1 MKPFR
6 VALVGT
12 SGAGKST
19 TAGLLRDWTG
29 WMVLSGLRSHESV
42 TGPLWD
48 LSLSLEAASALA
60 NRCGSAD
67 LKLLTFYLKLC
78 MFGPMERFCADAY
91 APEVVIVDQ
100 HPLVDA
106 AVDLPALGRRATFGD
121 LRPFLTM
128 IDAVGR
134 PLIVAWAEAQARR
147 LGRSLQPRDFVIEL
161 ARLSSLRHED
171 RLQSLQNLL
180 NCELPDLIVH
190 LNLATDTARR
200 PAEER
205 DSTGGRRPVADPE
218 QRARYSDLL
227 SHLDLTPVVR
237 IDVDTRSPD
246 EIASLALQA
255 IRAAKG

>member
-19 TAGLLRDWTG
+19 TAKLLRDWTG
-29 WMVLSGLRSHESV
+29 WMVLSGVRSHESV

-60 NRCGSAD
+60 DRCDSAD
-67 LKLLTFYLKLC
+67 LKLLTSYLKLC

-91 APEVVIVDQ
+91 APDVVIADQ

-106 AVDLPALGRRATFGD
+106 AVELPVSGHRLTFGD
-121 LRPFLTM
+121 MRPFLRM

-134 PLIVAWAEAQARR
+134 PQIVAWADAQARR
-147 LGRSLQPRDFVIEL
+147 LGRALEPRDFVIEL
-161 ARLSSLRHED
+161 ARLSSLRLAD
-171 RLQSLQNLL
+171 RLQALQNLL

-190 LNLATDTARR
+190 LDVATETARR
-200 PAEER
+200 RAEKR
-205 DSTGGRRPVADPE
+205 DGAGDRDLMADPE
-218 QRARYSDLL
+218 ERARYSDLL
-227 SHLDLTPVVR
+227 AHLDPTPVVR
-237 IDVDTRSPD
+237 IDVGTRSPD
-246 EIASLALQA
+246 AIASLTLQA